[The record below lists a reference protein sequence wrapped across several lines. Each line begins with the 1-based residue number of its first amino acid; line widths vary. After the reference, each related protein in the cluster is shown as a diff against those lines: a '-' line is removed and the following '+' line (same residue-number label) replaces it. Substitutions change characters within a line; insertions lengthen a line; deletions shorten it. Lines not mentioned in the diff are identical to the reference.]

1 MDALSVT
8 AAAGFLAAGMSAGIK
23 KDGALDFALVTAD
36 HACPTAAVFTTSLAA
51 AAPVQVSRSH
61 ISSGRA
67 RAVVLNSGCAN
78 AGTGSEGVTVANAMC
93 ERVGHELG
101 VEPTEVLVCS
111 TGPIGTKLPAT
122 LPDNVQSLVAALGR
136 NGADAAKAILTTD
149 SRPKEAAATLD
160 GGWTVGGMAKG
171 AGMLRPDMATMLAV
185 LTTDAVV
192 DRARVGSMLR
202 RAVDLTFN
210 SLNVDGCQ
218 STNDTVILMS
228 SGETNIAPDHD
239 EFEEAL
245 TAVCRQLAWQMAEDA
260 EGASRVVTIEVVGA
274 SNDAEARQFGKVMAD
289 SALVRSSFYGG
300 DPNWGR
306 LFGAAGVAGVPFDAN
321 DFAVSY
327 QSIDVARHGVAV
339 DYDLAALLPLM
350 EGDLEVKVRVGG
362 GGGEALIV
370 TTDLTP
376 AYVELNGERS

>member
-1 MDALSVT
+1 MSVT
-8 AAAGFLAAGMSAGIK
+8 AAAGFLAGGICAGIK
-23 KDGALDFALVTAD
+23 ADGARDLALVTAD
-36 HACPTAAVFTTSLAA
+36 HACPTAAVFTSSLAA
-51 AAPVQVSRSH
+51 AAPVQVSRAH
-61 ISSGRA
+61 IASGRA

-78 AGTGSEGVTVANAMC
+78 AGTGAAGVSAANAMC
-93 ERVGHELG
+93 ERVGVELG
-101 VEPTEVLVCS
+101 VQPTEVLVCS
-111 TGPIGTKLPAT
+111 TGPIGTR
-122 LPDNVQSLVAALGR
+122 LPDDLPDRVPGVVAALSVDGS
-136 NGADAAKAILTTD
+136 AAAEAILTTD
-149 SRPKEAAATLD
+149 SRSKEAAATLD

-228 SGETNIAPDHD
+228 SGVSEITPDHD

-260 EGASRVVTIEVVGA
+260 EGASRVVTIEVLGA
-274 SNDAEARQFGKVMAD
+274 ANDGDARTLGKAMAD

-306 LFGAAGVAGVPFDAN
+306 LLAAAGVAGVGFDPNAF
-321 DFAVSY
+321 DVSY
-327 QSIDVARHGVAV
+327 QGVDVARNGMALDH
-339 DYDLAALLPLM
+339 DEAAILELM
-350 EGDLEVKVRVGG
+350 DGDLEVTVRVGPG
-362 GGGEALIV
+362 SGEALIV